1 MATAGLRQ
9 LLTSAFTAESSI
21 RYSQGSGAVFQQR
34 LTYQSRQGP
43 DLADGPRSLGLILKN
58 IQGTHNSSRNK
69 HQTGL
74 GNRVNECVLLTLAM
88 SQLQEF
94 GQSLPWMLT
103 MCAETIHHSFLPLD
117 VYGLKTILLQRHFLK
132 ILTKPTSLFSCTL
145 LSHLMFSCTQ

>member
-1 MATAGLRQ
+1 MATACLRQ

-34 LTYQSRQGP
+34 LTYQNRQGP

-74 GNRVNECVLLTLAM
+74 GNRVNECMLLTLAM

-94 GQSLPWMLT
+94 GQS
-103 MCAETIHHSFLPLD
+103 SLD
-117 VYGLKTILLQRHFLK
+117 VDNVCRNNSAQLSPPGCLWPEDHS
-132 ILTKPTSLFSCTL
+132 PTEALPKDIN
-145 LSHLMFSCTQ
+145 